1 MKKIELYLSKNNSPY
16 YNLAVEEVLTRD
28 LEPGTVILFLWQNRD
43 TVVFGKNQNCFAE
56 CNISALLADGG
67 LPARRLSGGGTVFH
81 DLNNLCFSF
90 IAGEEDYSVSRQLS
104 VIADACRSFGIEAVP
119 SGRNDLLAG
128 GAKFSGNAFYRI
140 GNNLCHHGT
149 LLVSS
154 DLSRLG
160 KYLTVSESKLK
171 AKGIASVRSRVC
183 NLCEYSKGLTPE
195 KTAEALGQSF
205 AKVYGMSPEIKEPPA
220 DGRAE
225 EREAFFASPEW
236 IYGSNPDFSD
246 SVSCRFSWGEITVAF
261 SVVDGRID
269 GCHITTDAMD
279 AGLADEAEKALTGIL
294 FTPEETG
301 KALRSVSHG
310 DDIAKLFAE

>member
-1 MKKIELYLSKNNSPY
+1 MKKTELYLSKNNFPY
-16 YNLAVEEVLTRD
+16 YNLAAEEVLTRD
-28 LEPGTVILFLWQNRD
+28 LEPGNVILFLWQNRD

-56 CNISALLADGG
+56 CNISSLITDGG
-67 LPARRLSGGGTVFH
+67 FPARRLSGGGTVFH

-90 IAGEEDYSVSRQLS
+90 IAGEGDYSVSRQLS
-104 VIADACRSFGIEAVP
+104 VIADACRSFGIEAVQ
-119 SGRNDLLAG
+119 SGRNDLLAD

-149 LLVSS
+149 LLISS

-183 NLCEYSKGLTPE
+183 NLCEYSEGLTPE
-195 KTAEALGQSF
+195 KMITALGMSF
-205 AKVYGMSPEIKEPPA
+205 AKVYGMSPEMKDLPA
-220 DGRAE
+220 DGRVE

-236 IYGSNPDFSD
+236 IYGNNPDFSD
-246 SVSCRFSWGEITVAF
+246 SVSRRFAWGEITMGF
-261 SVVDGRID
+261 SVCDGRIA

-279 AGLADEAEKALTGIL
+279 AGLAEETESALTGIL
-294 FTPEETG
+294 FTPEEIR
-301 KALRSVSHG
+301 KAVRGISCG
-310 DDIAKLFAE
+310 EDIAKLFAE